1 MTHVPKSARSED
13 GINQIVQAAK
23 AVDDTPKV
31 SVARNVKELP
41 EMIEEHEETVHKL
54 ESILAKYL
62 SNPNQ
67 LPGRRPKCK
76 PSKQDKGQSH
86 GQEVDAIDYLTS
98 RIRELETEINETRQT
113 VDQRNPHPYGFVSY
127 TQIEDAHATAYATRK
142 KGPQGTMIRLA
153 PKPHDLI
160 WRNLPMTRSQR
171 RTRTFWNSF
180 WMIVLTI
187 LYIPPNVLT
196 AVFLANLHNLGQVW
210 HDFDQS
216 LLAHPTGWA
225 IAQGIVA
232 PGLQILFYLFLPA
245 LFRRL
250 LIKSG
255 DTTKTQRERHVA
267 SKLYGF
273 FVFNN
278 LMIFSIFGTAWAFIA
293 TVINAQS
300 QSVWDSIKQAQLA
313 TQIIIGLC
321 NLSPYWVT
329 WQLYR
334 FLSAAVDIV
343 QAWSLIS
350 NFFQRKFSNPTPR
363 QLVELTAPQP
373 FVYADYFNNYLFVAT
388 VGFTFGMIQPLI
400 LPITA
405 VYILCDVWFKKYL
418 LQYIFITKVESGGA
432 FWRMAF
438 NRVLF
443 ATLLMNGVVALLV
456 GAKGSPSP
464 MLYCMIPLLP
474 IMAAFMWF
482 CKYSFDIPYAYY
494 TTKSFTE
501 TEVGDVVKGV
511 PERKQRR
518 GGDRVAVKFGH
529 PALYKNLITPMVHA
543 KSQHLLKEI
552 YRGRLDEDDASYG
565 NASSRPNSVFGY
577 SDIYM
582 NEMSP
587 SALGKT
593 SKKSRGNAPFEVV
606 AEADLD
612 FENFKRRSDFRQE
625 FGGDGEL
632 YGRPEDQISRPG
644 TPSSMMSFGAAST
657 LMGGRGRSESPGG
670 FGTRE
675 SSTTRI
681 GGALDSEHTYAPG
694 YANLDRSGS
703 PSRKPTPM
711 RDQSPPVRLD
721 GIDIPQP
728 GLGRREIADAG
739 LEAYRDDDT
748 LSTYEQRRLSQGSMG
763 GMLLQNASGM
773 GRSDS
778 PGRGRVARKPL
789 AAQAGVRTDSQ
800 SPSGDMGRRRQSPGA
815 ASGLGRY
822 TYSDGPGSGLMGT
835 PTGED
840 EFTSYD
846 YFRRGR
852 K

>member
-1 MTHVPKSARSED
+1 
-13 GINQIVQAAK
+13 
-23 AVDDTPKV
+23 
-31 SVARNVKELP
+31 
-41 EMIEEHEETVHKL
+41 MIEEHDETVHKL
-54 ESILAKYL
+54 EGILAKYL

-67 LPGRRPKCK
+67 LPAQRPKCK
-76 PSKQDKGQSH
+76 PSKQDKGRSH
-86 GQEVDAIDYLTS
+86 GNQVDAIDYLTG
-98 RIRELETEINETRQT
+98 RIRELETQINETRQT
-113 VDQRNPHPYGFVSY
+113 IDQRNPHPYGFASY

-142 KGPQGTMIRLA
+142 KGPEGTTIRLA

-160 WRNLPMTRSQR
+160 WRNLPMTRAQR
-171 RTRTFWNSF
+171 RSRTFWNSF
-180 WMIVLTI
+180 WMVVLTI

-210 HDFDQS
+210 PAFNTS

-245 LFRRL
+245 LFRKL
-250 LIKSG
+250 LVKSG

-273 FVFNN
+273 FIFNN
-278 LMIFSIFGTAWAFIA
+278 LIIFSIFGTAWAFIA
-293 TVINAQS
+293 TVINAKQ
-300 QSVWDSIKQAQLA
+300 QNIWDAIKQAELA
-313 TQIIIGLC
+313 TQITTGLC

-334 FLSAAVDIV
+334 YLGAAVDIV
-343 QAWSLIS
+343 QAWPLIS
-350 NFFQRKFSNPTPR
+350 NLFLRKFSNPTPR

-388 VGFTFGMIQPLI
+388 VGFTFGMLQPLI

-405 VYILCDVWFKKYL
+405 LYITCDVWFKKYL

-438 NRVLF
+438 NRMLF
-443 ATLLMNGVVALLV
+443 GTLLMNGVVALLV
-456 GAKGSPSP
+456 GAKGFASP

-482 CKYSFDIPYAYY
+482 CKYSFDTPYAYY

-501 TEVGDVVKGV
+501 TEIGAASKGV

-529 PALYKNLITPMVHA
+529 PALYKKLTTPMVHA

-552 YRGRLDEDDASYG
+552 YRGRLDDEDAG
-565 NASSRPNSVFGY
+565 LESRPTSVFGY

-582 NEMSP
+582 NEMSH
-587 SALGKT
+587 SAPGKI
-593 SKKSRGNAPFEVV
+593 SKGGHSNAPFEVV

-644 TPSSMMSFGAAST
+644 TPSSMMSFGASST
-657 LMGGRGRSESPGG
+657 LMGDRKGRDRSESPAE
-670 FGTRE
+670 FGTRG

-681 GGALDSEHTYAPG
+681 SGALDGEHTYARG
-694 YANLDRSGS
+694 YANLNRSGS
-703 PSRKPTPM
+703 PSRNATPM

-721 GIDIPQP
+721 GIEIPHS
-728 GLGRREIADAG
+728 GLGRSEVADAG

-748 LSTYEQRRLSQGSMG
+748 LSRYEQQRLSQGTV
-763 GMLLQNASGM
+763 GMLQNASAM
-773 GRSDS
+773 GRSES
-778 PGRGRVARKPL
+778 PGRGRAARKPV
-789 AAQAGVRTDSQ
+789 ASQAGAGRFGAQ

-822 TYSDGPGSGLMGT
+822 SYIEGQGAGLAGT
-835 PTGED
+835 PDAED
-840 EFTSYD
+840 EYTSYD

-852 K
+852 RG